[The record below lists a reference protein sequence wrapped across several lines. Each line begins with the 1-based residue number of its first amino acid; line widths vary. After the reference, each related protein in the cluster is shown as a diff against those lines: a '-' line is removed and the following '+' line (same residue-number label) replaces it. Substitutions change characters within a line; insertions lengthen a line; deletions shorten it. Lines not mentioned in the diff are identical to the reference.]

1 MQVNQLLY
9 QLANQQAHQ
18 NQLVKVLQHQYL
30 QANQLQLQH
39 LTTRTQLLSQQARA
53 TLRQLVR
60 AKALQH
66 LYQQVSVL
74 ANQHQAQQQQAKVL
88 QQVQA

>member
-1 MQVNQLLY
+1 M
-9 QLANQQAHQ
+9 LA
-18 NQLVKVLQHQYL
+18 KVP
-30 QANQLQLQH
+30 QLQH
-39 LTTRTQLLSQQARA
+39 LTTRTQLLSQQVRA
-53 TLRQLVR
+53 TLRQYQQ